1 MKSEVGRE
9 RSRIGVAGLVD
20 TNILFC
26 WFDKRFPVKHA
37 IATEMLRALVAE
49 RSLVPPR
56 QVVAQFVSV
65 V

>member
-1 MKSEVGRE
+1 M
-9 RSRIGVAGLVD
+9 AGLVD

-26 WFDKRFPVKHA
+26 WFGKRFPVKHA